1 MKSTIDLINKLY
13 DEFIELKHRMIA
25 MGNFIDS
32 DTKDLTHVDTCGTD
46 NIVIS
51 ISTENI
57 DSDRY
62 ELYLDIVELYKLG
75 YDFIDTDKDFYR
87 INVSTFFFNLEDE
100 SLSYFNR
107 RLRYAIVKSDYLT
120 LSLNNLL
127 SIKFSKG
134 IIHKINVLEY
144 MLNNYNYSFV
154 NHLSYKIYSSR
165 KKLLDSDFDL
175 KVVLYLSFNAF
186 SENKFEFFTY

>member
-154 NHLSYKIYSSR
+154 NHLSYKIYSSK

>member
-87 INVSTFFFNLEDE
+87 INVSTFFFNLEE
-100 SLSYFNR
+100 
-107 RLRYAIVKSDYLT
+107 ICEVK
-120 LSLNNLL
+120 
-127 SIKFSKG
+127 
-134 IIHKINVLEY
+134 
-144 MLNNYNYSFV
+144 
-154 NHLSYKIYSSR
+154 
-165 KKLLDSDFDL
+165 
-175 KVVLYLSFNAF
+175 
-186 SENKFEFFTY
+186 FFA